1 MLGISFAVSGGKGK
15 GRKGGKER
23 RKGLRLFVTSSAD
36 PSYQYAATT
45 ARDLHCI
52 SVRNM
57 EPLYQEE
64 ARRVEIIK
72 RS

>member
-23 RKGLRLFVTSSAD
+23 RKGLGFFVSSYAD
-36 PSYQYAATT
+36 PSSQYAATTT

-57 EPLYQEE
+57 ERSYQEE
-64 ARRVEIIK
+64 ARWGGDY
-72 RS
+72 